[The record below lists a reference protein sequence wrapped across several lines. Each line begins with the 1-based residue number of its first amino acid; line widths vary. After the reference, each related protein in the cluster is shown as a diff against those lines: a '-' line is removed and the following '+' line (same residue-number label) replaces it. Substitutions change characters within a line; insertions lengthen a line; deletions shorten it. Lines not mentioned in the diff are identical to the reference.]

1 MADVGIKVDDKEV
14 IKALAS
20 LSFKQMNKAYREGM
34 KKSLDPIL
42 KQTKS
47 NLRASGIKGVSK
59 PYISKKNGRKYPS
72 MVQGVKTS
80 VYIGD
85 TEDSYGKVHIMKE
98 FRLKWFEKGT
108 HLRKT
113 SKGWNR
119 GSIQGK
125 WFFKS
130 AVEQKQNEAMK
141 TLDEN
146 IRDSILKAWD
156 NKK

>member
-1 MADVGIKVDDKEV
+1 MISGSITVDDKEV
-14 IKALAS
+14 IKALS
-20 LSFKQMNKAYREGM
+20 NLSFKQMNKAYRNGM

-42 KQTKS
+42 KQTKQ
-47 NLRASGIKGVSK
+47 NLRNSGIRNVNK
-59 PYISKKNGRKYPS
+59 PYIGKNGKKYIS
-72 MVQGVKTS
+72 MLQGVKTS

-108 HLRKT
+108 QLRKT
-113 SKGWNR
+113 RKGYNR
-119 GSIQGK
+119 GSIKPK
-125 WFFKS
+125 WFFAT
-130 AVEQKQNEAMK
+130 AVRQKQNEVVN

-146 IRDSILKAWD
+146 IRNSIIQAW